1 MTKKLLSLSL
11 VLILS
16 LTSCSTPAPANNP
29 TTTDDSYI
37 SYTGYLDECTDWT
50 DSTEFAGQDYDA
62 DGTTDRIYRQ
72 YNDSDQT
79 CTLRFDLG
87 SNQTFTVEGL
97 SAKGR
102 LFVQGIDFNADGV
115 NEIFIKQDAIITK
128 EERVESFIAVY
139 EKQDNEYKKLPFEKT
154 LINPT
159 DQTEPS
165 LRLKEEYF
173 EREGVRVITCDLT
186 GSIYVDHMICLHSDI
201 LERYHNEVGDEF
213 EHWTKPF
220 ACEIMD
226 GKDNEKYLSL
236 KYKLLEK
243 WAVDQVNLTVAF
255 QDGELKVTG
264 SELIE
269 Q

>member
-1 MTKKLLSLSL
+1 
-11 VLILS
+11 
-16 LTSCSTPAPANNP
+16 
-29 TTTDDSYI
+29 
-37 SYTGYLDECTDWT
+37 
-50 DSTEFAGQDYDA
+50 
-62 DGTTDRIYRQ
+62 
-72 YNDSDQT
+72 
-79 CTLRFDLG
+79 
-87 SNQTFTVEGL
+87 
-97 SAKGR
+97 
-102 LFVQGIDFNADGV
+102 
-115 NEIFIKQDAIITK
+115 
-128 EERVESFIAVY
+128 
-139 EKQDNEYKKLPFEKT
+139 
-154 LINPT
+154 
-159 DQTEPS
+159 
-165 LRLKEEYF
+165 
-173 EREGVRVITCDLT
+173 
-186 GSIYVDHMICLHSDI
+186 MICLHSDI